1 MTLDVLDEKLNHVF
15 AGKVVR
21 KDLLLQ
27 VKKGTNVPSFVL
39 EFLLARF
46 CASDDPR
53 EIQEGMAAVLETIQ
67 KNYVRPDE
75 SNRAQ
80 MVVQGSGRHTF
91 IDKIHVKYSER
102 EKRPWARMENF
113 NSSRIAINERFY
125 RGENDR
131 IFEGGIWAE
140 CTVAHNDVEDDD
152 YAFYIEDLRPIQ
164 LSKFDFEAFVAGRAE
179 FSRDEWLDVVIRS
192 FGLEPGWMSPRLKF
206 HYLAR
211 LFPLVESNYNYI
223 ELGPRG
229 NGKSYTFSEFS
240 PYATL
245 LGAPTT
251 ASTLWWNAGRK
262 QVGLIGFWDVVAFDE
277 VGEGIIVR
285 DRETFQIM
293 KQYMA
298 NGNYTRANAT
308 VTANASLAFIGN
320 IDDSVESIVRS
331 HEHDLFKPL
340 HPVFDL
346 AILDRFHTFVPGWE
360 IPKNKD
366 ESLTRHYGLIIEYLA
381 ETFHHVARRTNRF
394 TFAKSTCKLGR
405 GYDQRDQTAVLKT
418 VCAFLKIL
426 HPGSDPSPQEMDEY
440 LAYAVEGRRRVKE
453 QLNKRKPDDEFA
465 HINLSFVD
473 SRGEEIVVYCPES
486 RHAEATQDPRRDPA
500 PGNETDPAGTPLR
513 LVRAGSTPLTA
524 TPAAAGGEGNAQ
536 CVPLAAPLAGGHA
549 GSSAGA
555 AGSGQGV
562 MTPSR
567 ETPLKERH
575 YRIHFGATGFSYATI
590 FGDYLSGADE
600 ILVEDPYIRAHH
612 QVVNFLRF
620 CETAVRLAKP
630 KRIVLTTTFDN
641 PAERDEALAKLQT
654 VTESLKQ
661 FDVTLDVRDN
671 PRLHD
676 RQVRLS
682 NGWVVKIGR
691 GLDIYQRPDDWL
703 EIGANDLD
711 LRPCLE
717 TTVDVFLEASAVRS

>member
-1 MTLDVLDEKLNHVF
+1 MTLDALDQKLNQVF

-53 EIQEGMAAVLETIQ
+53 EIQEGMAAVLDTIQ
-67 KNYVRPDE
+67 RNYVRPDE

-80 MVVQGSGRHTF
+80 MAVQGTGRHTF
-91 IDKIHVKYSER
+91 IDKIHVKYSEK

-140 CTVAHNDVEDDD
+140 CTVGHNDVEDDD
-152 YAFYIEDLRPIQ
+152 YAFYIEELRPIQ
-164 LSKFDFEAFVAGRAE
+164 LSKFDFEAFVAGRSQ
-179 FSRDEWLDVVIRS
+179 FTRDEWLDVVMRS
-192 FGLEPGWMSPRLKF
+192 FGLEPGWMTPRLKF

-298 NGNYTRANAT
+298 NGNFTRANAT

-320 IDDSVESIVRS
+320 IDDSVESIVQS

-346 AILDRFHTFVPGWE
+346 AILDRFHTYVPGWE
-360 IPKNKD
+360 IPKNRD
-366 ESLTRHYGLIIEYLA
+366 ENLTRRYGLIIEYLA
-381 ETFHHVARRTNRF
+381 EAFHHVARRTNRF
-394 TFAKSTCKLGR
+394 AFAKAACHLGR

-426 HPGSDPSPQEMDEY
+426 HPGADPTPQEMDEY

-453 QLNKRKPDDEFA
+453 QLNKRKPDEEFA
-465 HINLSFVD
+465 HINLAFID
-473 SRGEEIVVYCPES
+473 SRGTETVVFCPES
-486 RHAEATQDPRRDPA
+486 RHAQATQL
-500 PGNETDPAGTPLR
+500 PLR
-513 LVRAGSTPLTA
+513 GPSQPGEPGGPGTGRKPAARESSRESVREPATNSGHSEQLVPTSEAAAAPWQGAAPVTEHDATDHTPS
-524 TPAAAGGEGNAQ
+524 PAAAR
-536 CVPLAAPLAGGHA
+536 P
-549 GSSAGA
+549 
-555 AGSGQGV
+555 
-562 MTPSR
+562 
-567 ETPLKERH
+567 KERH

-590 FGDYLSGADE
+590 FGDYLQGADE
-600 ILVEDPYIRAHH
+600 ILIEDPYIRAHH
-612 QVVNFLRF
+612 QIVNFLRF

-630 KRIVLTTTFDN
+630 KRIVLTTSFDN
-641 PAERDEALAKLQT
+641 PGERDEALAKLLT

-661 FDVTLDVRDN
+661 FDVTLDVREN

-717 TTVDVFLEASAVRS
+717 TTVDVFLEPPAA

>member
-1 MTLDVLDEKLNHVF
+1 MSLDPLDIKLNSVF
-15 AGKVVR
+15 GGKVVR

-80 MVVQGSGRHTF
+80 IQVQSAGRHTF
-91 IDKIHVKYSER
+91 IDKIHVKYSEK

-113 NSSRIAINERFY
+113 NSQRIAINERFY
-125 RGENDR
+125 RSENDR
-131 IFEGGIWAE
+131 IFEGGLWAE
-140 CTVAHNDVEDDD
+140 CTVAHNDVDDD
-152 YAFYIEDLRPIQ
+152 DEYAFYIEELRPIQ
-164 LSKFDFEAFVAGRAE
+164 LSKFDFDAYIAGRSK
-179 FSRDEWLDVVIRS
+179 FTRDEWIDVVIRS
-192 FGLEPGWMSPRLKF
+192 FGLEPSWMSPRLKF

-211 LFPLVESNYNYI
+211 LFSLVESNYNYI

-229 NGKSYTFSEFS
+229 NGKSYSFSEFS

-245 LGAPTT
+245 LGAPTS

-262 QVGLIGFWDVVAFDE
+262 QVGLIGYWDVVAFDE
-277 VGEGIIVR
+277 VGEGIVVR

-298 NGNYTRANAT
+298 NGNFTRANAT

-320 IDDSVESIVRS
+320 IDDSIESIVQS
-331 HEHDLFKPL
+331 TEHDLFKPL

-346 AILDRFHTFVPGWE
+346 AIIDRFHTFVPGWE

-366 ESLTRHYGLIIEYLA
+366 ENLTRRYGLIIEYLA
-381 ETFHHVARRTNRF
+381 EAFHHLARKTNRF
-394 TFAKSTCKLGR
+394 AYVKSACKLGK

-426 HPGSDPSPQEMDEY
+426 HPGSDPTPQELDEY
-440 LAYAVEGRRRVKE
+440 LSYAIEGRRRVKE

-465 HINLSFVD
+465 HIQLSFIRSD
-473 SRGEEIVVYCPES
+473 GTEQVVFCPES
-486 RHAEATQDPRRDPA
+486 KEAKATQQP
-500 PGNETDPAGTPLR
+500 
-513 LVRAGSTPLTA
+513 VRSEIAVSNSTQKGAEQKPVSHALEIKA
-524 TPAAAGGEGNAQ
+524 IRNDF
-536 CVPLAAPLAGGHA
+536 LAEVTGP
-549 GSSAGA
+549 
-555 AGSGQGV
+555 
-562 MTPSR
+562 
-567 ETPLKERH
+567 KERH
-575 YRIHFGATGFSYATI
+575 YKIHFGATGFTYESI
-590 FGDYLSGADE
+590 FGDYLINADE
-600 ILVEDPYIRAHH
+600 IVIEDPYLRAHY
-612 QVVNFLRF
+612 QILNFLRF
-620 CETAVRLAKP
+620 CETVIRIHKP
-630 KRIVLTTTFDN
+630 KAIRLITRFDN
-641 PAERDEALAKLQT
+641 DLEKDEALGKFAT
-654 VTESLKQ
+654 ITESLKQ
-661 FDVTLDVRDN
+661 HDVLLEVKTN
-671 PRLHD
+671 SKLHD
-676 RQVRLS
+676 REVRLS

-691 GLDIYQRPDDWL
+691 GFDLYQKPDDWL
-703 EIGANDLD
+703 TVGATDLA

-717 TTVDVFLEASAVRS
+717 TTVDIFKTTK